1 MNTTE
6 RPEVVVI
13 TGASAGVGRATAR
26 EFAKAGARI
35 ALLARGEDGLEAARK
50 EIEATGGK
58 ALVLP
63 TDVADAS
70 QVEAAADTIEREL
83 GPIDVWVN
91 NAMVSILAPLDQVTP
106 DEFRRVTEVT
116 YLGYVWGTMSALKR
130 MRPRDRGC
138 VVQVGSALAY
148 RAIPLQAAYCGAKHA
163 IRGFTES
170 VRCELLHDRSRVR
183 LTIVELP
190 GLNTPQFE
198 WIRNRMS
205 HKSQPV
211 GTIYQPE
218 VAASAIVWAA
228 HHDRRE
234 LYVGMPTVEAIL
246 ADKVAPGLLDQ
257 YLARTVYQGHQTDEP
272 EDPRRPDNLWKPVPG
287 DHGAHGPFDDRA
299 KRRSLQ
305 LWATTHRGSIAA
317 TVIGLLA
324 GALWFKTSKADKSSR
339 SLPHFPSH
347 GRMRRWVREVQS

>member
-1 MNTTE
+1 MSTTKNGK
-6 RPEVVVI
+6 VVVI

-26 EFAKAGARI
+26 EFAKSGARVG
-35 ALLARGEDGLEAARK
+35 LLARGQEGLNGARE
-50 EIEATGGK
+50 EIEAAGGR

-63 TDVADAS
+63 TDVADPS
-70 QVEAAADTIEREL
+70 QVEAAADAVEREF

-91 NAMVSILAPLDQVTP
+91 NAMVSILAPLAEVSSE
-106 DEFRRVTEVT
+106 EFRRVTEVT

-130 MRPRDRGC
+130 MRPRNRGC

-183 LTIVELP
+183 LTVVELP

-198 WIRNRMS
+198 WIRNRMP

-211 GTIYQPE
+211 GKIYQPE
-218 VAASAIVWAA
+218 VAARAIVWAA

-234 LYVGMPTVEAIL
+234 LYVGTPTVEAIL
-246 ADKVAPGLLDQ
+246 GDKIAPGLLDH
-257 YLARTVYQGHQTDEP
+257 YMARTVYRGHQTDEP
-272 EDPRRPDNLWKPVPG
+272 EDLQRPDNLWSPVPG
-287 DHGAHGPFDDRA
+287 DHGAHGPFDKRA
-299 KRRSLQ
+299 KNRSLQ
-305 LWATTHRGSIAA
+305 LWATTHRRSIAA
-317 TVIGLLA
+317 AVIAMVA
-324 GALWFKTSKADKSSR
+324 GAALFRTSNADR
-339 SLPHFPSH
+339 STRCRSGFSLEGWLRQRIGP
-347 GRMRRWVREVQS
+347 EK